1 MIKNKIGLV
10 LSGGGI
16 KGVAHIGAI
25 KALEEHGISPY
36 YISGTSA
43 GAIIGAFYA
52 YGYTPKK
59 ILSFFKKLSL
69 FSISRY
75 AFRKPGLINTDKFYD
90 DFKVY
95 FPEDDFRVLK
105 KKLFVTTVNILNGE
119 LTIFE
124 QNELIKPFLASAA
137 YPGLFSPVEINNE
150 VYADGGILDNF
161 PLTPLIEYCNH
172 IIGVHTSPL
181 TIIDNHKLKH
191 SYNVLDRAIKI
202 NFSKSSLDKFNKCD
216 ILIIPKELDKFGL
229 FDKNNINEIYNIG
242 YSETKKKLKEHEQI
256 VSI

>member
-1 MIKNKIGLV
+1 MIKNKVGLV

-25 KALEEHGISPY
+25 KALEENNISPY

-52 YGYTPKK
+52 YGYSPEN

-69 FSISRY
+69 FSVSRY
-75 AFRKPGLINTDKFYD
+75 AFRKPGIINTDKFYE

-95 FPEDDFRVLK
+95 FPEDDFGALK

-119 LTIFE
+119 IKIFK

-137 YPGLFSPVEINNE
+137 YPGLFSPVKIDNEI
-150 VYADGGILDNF
+150 YADGGILDNF
-161 PLTPLIEYCNH
+161 PLTPLTDFCDH

-181 TIIDNHKLKH
+181 TIIDHNKLKH
-191 SYNVLDRAIKI
+191 SYNVLERAIKI
-202 NFSKSSLDKFNKCD
+202 NFSKSSIEKFNKCD
-216 ILIIPKELDKFGL
+216 ILVNPQELHKFGL
-229 FDKNNINEIYNIG
+229 FGMNNIYEIYNIG
-242 YSETKKKLKEHEQI
+242 YVETKKKLEEYKEMI
-256 VSI
+256 SA